1 MPDAPPSEATS
12 ERAGAASAVASDV
25 GESDAGGSHGGGSH
39 GSGSHGSGSHGS
51 GSDVLAPETDSKT
64 ANTTAINHLLV
75 FFALVY
81 VVEGLGQIV
90 GLISQPLNYYLKEV
104 HGWTP
109 LQVTAFI
116 TLFNLPWIIKPIYGL
131 VSDFVPLF
139 GYRRKSY
146 LIIANIA
153 ATGGYFWVTQ
163 LNAPGDLAFALMLT
177 AYAMAISSTLCGAVL
192 VENGQQLKES
202 GMFVNQQWLWF
213 NIATMIAAV
222 AGGQLVQHLE
232 PSVALHSAAAIIAVA
247 PCAVIVGTIFLV
259 PEKKTRIDLA
269 GMKSTLRGLVTAFRR
284 RELWIV
290 AMFMFLYYFSPG
302 LSTPLYYHMTD
313 DLRFSQAYI
322 GVLGSIT
329 AAGWVVGALLYRP
342 FFGSLSL
349 KHLLN
354 LSIGIGTAV
363 GLAYL
368 LFWNETAAAIIS
380 FAAGFAAMLTTVA
393 TVTLAADYCPPRA
406 EGFSF
411 AVLMSIINLANTLAD
426 NIGSFLYTHAFHR
439 TLPPLVLISAAFT
452 AFAFVLVPLLRLGDK
467 RQGEPANL
475 GEPVE
480 PAATGA
486 R

>member
-1 MPDAPPSEATS
+1 MPDAPPSEATQK
-12 ERAGAASAVASDV
+12 RAVSARAIASDAE
-25 GESDAGGSHGGGSH
+25 GSDAKGSDAKGSDA
-39 GSGSHGSGSHGS
+39 S
-51 GSDVLAPETDSKT
+51 GSDAVTPKAD
-64 ANTTAINHLLV
+64 ANDANAAAVHHLLL

-146 LIIANIA
+146 LIIANLA
-153 ATGGYFWVTQ
+153 AIGGYLWVTQ
-163 LNAPGDLAFALMLT
+163 LTAPGDLVFALMLT

-192 VENGQQLKES
+192 VENGQRLEES
-202 GMFVNQQWLWF
+202 GTFVNQQWLWF
-213 NIATMIAAV
+213 NIAAMVAAV
-222 AGGQLVQHLE
+222 AGGQLVQHLP
-232 PSVALHSAAAIIAVA
+232 PSEALHSAAAIIAVA

-259 PEKKTRIDLA
+259 PEKKTRIDVA
-269 GMKSTLRGLVTAFRR
+269 GMKNTLRGLVTAFSR

-290 AMFMFLYYFSPG
+290 AAFMFFYYFSPG

-322 GVLGSIT
+322 GALGSIS
-329 AAGWVVGALLYRP
+329 AAGWVVGALLYRR
-342 FFGSLSL
+342 FFGNLTL
-349 KHLLN
+349 KNLLN
-354 LSIGIGTAV
+354 LSIAIGTAA

-368 LFWNETAAAIIS
+368 LFWNEIAAAIIS
-380 FAAGFAAMLTTVA
+380 FGAGFAAMLTTVA
-393 TVTLAADYCPPRA
+393 TLTLAADYCPPRA

-426 NIGSFLYTHAFHR
+426 NVGSFLYTHAFHR
-439 TLPPLVLISAAFT
+439 SLPPLVLISAAFT
-452 AFAFVLVPLLRLGDK
+452 AFAFVLVPLLRLGAK
-467 RQGEPANL
+467 RQGEPANI

-480 PAATGA
+480 LAGTPA